1 MRYEPND
8 VQVQLRDL
16 RAKGWT
22 LASIAE
28 EMGTHWTAVY
38 KWQAGERYPRNV
50 RPVLVALR
58 ALAGRRRVPKRHRS
72 KSKA

>member
-8 VQVQLRDL
+8 VQVQLQDL

-28 EMGTHWTAVY
+28 EMGTHWTTVY
-38 KWQAGERYPRNV
+38 KWQAGERYPRNA
-50 RPVLVALR
+50 RPVLAALR
-58 ALAGRRRVPKRHRS
+58 ALAARRRVPKRHRS